1 MNSLAGWV
9 IKNGKRPADEEPA
22 ATSEPKVAKIADAAA
37 STGAGASSSSANPL
51 TAPKAAPADP
61 PAGTP
66 EGDLFGQLADAG
78 WRDALRPYCSKA
90 PFRKLAADVA
100 AQRRTKTVFPPEAE
114 VFNAFNATPLA
125 DVRVVILGQDPYHG
139 PGQAH
144 GLCFSVRRGVPPPP
158 SLKNIYK
165 ELATDLPG
173 FVKPD
178 HGNLQS
184 WAEQGVF
191 LLNASLSVRQGEANS
206 HAKLGWQEFT
216 DEVIKVLNRQP
227 QKIVFI
233 LWGGFAQKKACRL
246 NESKHCVLKAAHPSP
261 LSVTKFL
268 GCKVFSRANAFLA
281 KEGKEEVDWRVPA

>member
-1 MNSLAGWV
+1 MDAFV
-9 IKNGKRPADEEPA
+9 IRGSKRPADEPVA
-22 ATSEPKVAKIADAAA
+22 AASEPKAAKTAVDAPAA
-37 STGAGASSSSANPL
+37 SGSAGASSSSANPL

-246 NESKHCVLKAAHPSP
+246 NEAKHCVLKAAHPSP